1 MPMAFELL
9 PSEPLGIA
17 AAVTP
22 LILAERGALLEKV
35 MPGSRMIRRPL
46 PIEHQ

>member
-9 PSEPLGIA
+9 PGEPVGIA

-22 LILAERGALLEKV
+22 VILAERGALRANQDG
-35 MPGSRMIRRPL
+35 P
-46 PIEHQ
+46 